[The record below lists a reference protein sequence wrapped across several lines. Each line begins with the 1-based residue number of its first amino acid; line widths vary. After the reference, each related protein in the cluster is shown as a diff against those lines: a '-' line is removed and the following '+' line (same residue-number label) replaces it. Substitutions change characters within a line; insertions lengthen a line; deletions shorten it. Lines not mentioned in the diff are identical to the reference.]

1 MLNFNFLE
9 KGLWTV
15 FLVHFDVS
23 IKMFLMLCSIKWLN
37 FIVWYSLLQ
46 EILGNMCFAI
56 VCFPGCNFI
65 NFEVKLIFLFKP
77 FFYMTE
83 KSRQKFIII
92 LRTKRDFK
100 VHWKAFFIIFK
111 GISAARNYLRP
122 ESAPLICQIGISFL
136 YFNFRTIL
144 SHSVLLFS
152 ICRNSRPKVFCKK
165 GVPRNFAKF
174 TVKHL
179 CQNLFFNKI
188 AGLQLY

>member
-9 KGLWTV
+9 KCLWTF
-15 FLVHFDVS
+15 FLLHFDFS
-23 IKMFLMLCSIKWLN
+23 IKMFLMLYSIKWLN
-37 FIVWYSLLQ
+37 FIVWFSLLQ
-46 EILGNMCFAI
+46 EIFGNMCFAI

-77 FFYMTE
+77 FFCVTE

-100 VHWKAFFIIFK
+100 VHWKAFLIIFE

-144 SHSVLLFS
+144 SHRVLLFS
-152 ICRNSRPKVFCKK
+152 ICRNSRPEVFCRK
-165 GVPRNFAKF
+165 GVLRNFAKF

-179 CQNLFFNKI
+179 FQNLFFNKI